1 MHTTINV
8 KVYST
13 GGESAELPLKDIKI
27 SLKGNLEKLNEIART
42 FNDSLTVL
50 DEKKREAMRSKKN
63 ASMQK
68 ILPPI
73 LDASTSMAL
82 KKQQFPTS
90 RPISAITNK
99 SGEFAGGLYFSKDV
113 VSSIIAEL
121 HKHRTEV
128 CDHILRLE
136 AGRQASPGLR
146 IKVGFRIVK
155 LLLE

>member
-1 MHTTINV
+1 
-8 KVYST
+8 
-13 GGESAELPLKDIKI
+13 
-27 SLKGNLEKLNEIART
+27 
-42 FNDSLTVL
+42 
-50 DEKKREAMRSKKN
+50 MRSKKN

-146 IKVGFRIVK
+146 IKVRFSIVK